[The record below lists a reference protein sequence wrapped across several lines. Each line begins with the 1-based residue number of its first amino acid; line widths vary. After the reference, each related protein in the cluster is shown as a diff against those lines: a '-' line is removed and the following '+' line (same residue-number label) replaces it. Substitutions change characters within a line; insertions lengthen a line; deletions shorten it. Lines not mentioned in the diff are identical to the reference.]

1 MSEVARTYNTTPEAR
16 SGPSRRASVS
26 SARKVAMYIV
36 REITGMSMED
46 IGSEFG
52 GRDHSTVVYGINDV
66 QKHFPADR
74 TLRENRGRY
83 HQNIRT

>member
-1 MSEVARTYNTTPEAR
+1 M
-16 SGPSRRASVS
+16 
-26 SARKVAMYIV
+26 

-74 TLRENRGRY
+74 TLRETVEDIIK
-83 HQNIRT
+83 NIRT